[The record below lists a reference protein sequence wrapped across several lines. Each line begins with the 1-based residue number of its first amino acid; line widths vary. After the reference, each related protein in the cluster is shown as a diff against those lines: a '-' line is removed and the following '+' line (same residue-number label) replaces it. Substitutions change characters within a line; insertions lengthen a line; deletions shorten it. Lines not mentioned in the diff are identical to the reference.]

1 MKTFW
6 YRITW
11 VVVENGREM
20 SFVAVYIKL
29 STNLFS
35 VIAEKSTFGVFR
47 VGFRCR
53 PLATSAPALAT
64 DSGKP

>member
-29 STNLFS
+29 STDLFS

-47 VGFRCR
+47 VGPRCL
-53 PLATSAPALAT
+53 PLATA
-64 DSGKP
+64 SGKP

>member
-29 STNLFS
+29 STDLFS

-47 VGFRCR
+47 AGPRCL
-53 PLATSAPALAT
+53 PLATA
-64 DSGKP
+64 SGKP